1 MSLIKVY
8 HGASCKIEN
17 PSFDFGR
24 ADTDF
29 GLGFYVTADFIMA
42 EKWASRKKV
51 SIVNEYILDT
61 SKLEIFS
68 FGLDEEWLEFII
80 DNRNLNEPM
89 EQYKAYDILTGAT
102 ADDKLFSTIEQ
113 YEDGL
118 LSTELAVKILNCI
131 EIGEQL
137 CIKTQKALDNL
148 KYINCIELSKD
159 RKQELTELN
168 RTERIKANKLSSEM
182 IRGANRKSR
191 GKNRGMSL

>member
-17 PSFDFGR
+17 PSFDYGR
-24 ADTDF
+24 VDTDF

-42 EKWASRKKV
+42 EKWASRKKL
-51 SIVNEYILDT
+51 SIVNEYVLDT
-61 SKLEIFS
+61 TKLKIYD
-68 FGLDEEWLEFII
+68 FGLDEEWLDFII
-80 DNRNLNEPM
+80 DNRNLYEPS
-89 EQYKAYDILTGAT
+89 EQYKAYDILSGAT

-118 LSTELAVKILNCI
+118 LSAELAVKILNCI

-137 CIKTQKALDNL
+137 CIKTQKALDSL
-148 KYINCIELSKD
+148 KYIGCIELSID

-168 RTERIKANKLSSEM
+168 RKDRIKANKLSSEM
-182 IRGANRKSR
+182 IRGANRKNR
-191 GKNRGMSL
+191 GRGMSL